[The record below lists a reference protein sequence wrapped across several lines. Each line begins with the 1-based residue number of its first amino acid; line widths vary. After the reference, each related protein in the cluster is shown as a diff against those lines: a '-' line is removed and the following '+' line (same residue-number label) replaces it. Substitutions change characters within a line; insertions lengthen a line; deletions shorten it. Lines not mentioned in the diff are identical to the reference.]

1 MRPAFPVSDYYG
13 SSAPPRPDQ
22 QAARS
27 AGRRAAGRGEFS
39 GGTGMVPTF
48 TPEPFDGIGT
58 QLCPSIFAT
67 ATPQAFTVASR
78 PATSP
83 DPGVP
88 LTTEVVRVR
97 DATRPKSA
105 RLESVVFS

>member
-1 MRPAFPVSDYYG
+1 
-13 SSAPPRPDQ
+13 
-22 QAARS
+22 
-27 AGRRAAGRGEFS
+27 
-39 GGTGMVPTF
+39 MVPTF

-88 LTTEVVRVR
+88 LTAEAARVR
-97 DATRPKSA
+97 DATRPESA